1 MGENMSRPLRLE
13 FAGALYH
20 ITSRGNA
27 RSLIYL
33 QEDDFELFL
42 QILGDV
48 CDRYNWVVH
57 AYCLMSNHY
66 HLLVET
72 PDANL
77 SKGMRQLNGVFTQ
90 SMNRKHHR
98 VGHLFQGRYKAILVD
113 KDAYLLELCRY
124 IVLNPIRA
132 KMVNSPDEWLWSSW
146 HCMLGNVVSPAWL
159 STDALLIMFAN
170 NRLDAIQCYI
180 EFVKSGVGKTVWDSL
195 QHQVFL
201 GDEAFVEK
209 HQALQEQLTGD
220 LLEIPFKQRSVT
232 PLSLEEYQSQT
243 LDKHKAIV
251 NAYLSGGYT
260 QKQIGDYFGLHYS
273 QISIF
278 VEKCK
283 ISPLNLTGNY
293 K

>member
-1 MGENMSRPLRLE
+1 MSRPLRLE

-20 ITSRGNA
+20 ITARGNA
-27 RSLIYL
+27 RNLIFL

-42 QILGDV
+42 HILGDV
-48 CDRYNWVVH
+48 CERYNWVVH

-124 IVLNPIRA
+124 IVLNPVRA
-132 KMVNSPDEWLWSSW
+132 QMVNSPDEWLWSSW
-146 HCMLGNVVSPAWL
+146 HCMLTKVTSPVWL
-159 STDALLIMFAN
+159 STDALLVQFAN

-180 EFVKSGVGKTVWDSL
+180 EFVMSGVGKTVWDDL
-195 QHQVFL
+195 QHQIFL
-201 GDEAFVEK
+201 GDDNFVEK
-209 HQALQEQLTGD
+209 HQLLLDGHSGD
-220 LLEIPFKQRSVT
+220 LSEIPLKQRSASA
-232 PLSLEEYQSQT
+232 LSLEEYNAQARG
-243 LDKHKAIV
+243 KHEAIV

-260 QKQIGDYFGLHYS
+260 QKKIGDYFGLHYS
-273 QISIF
+273 QISRIIA
-278 VEKCK
+278 K
-283 ISPLNLTGNY
+283 Y
-293 K
+293 KT